1 MPMGKLSTEA
11 EQRKKLIFDSMSPRV
26 QKHILKKGY
35 ESWDPFMEPND
46 PIDLRKGKLNRTA
59 LDLTR
64 AFLATCEFSNYSNAF
79 GEGAWEICKGL
90 INDDDRYKG
99 MQAFAVWYEK
109 ELNKEMEEVL

>member
-1 MPMGKLSTEA
+1 MGKLSAEA
-11 EQRKKLIFDSMSPRV
+11 EQRKKFIFDSMSPRV

-35 ESWDPFMEPND
+35 DAWDPFMEPND

-64 AFLATCEFSNYSNAF
+64 AFLADWAFSDYSNAF

-90 INDDDRYKG
+90 VADDDRYKG
-99 MQAFAVWYEK
+99 MQAFSLWYEK
-109 ELNKEMEEVL
+109 ELKKETMEEVL